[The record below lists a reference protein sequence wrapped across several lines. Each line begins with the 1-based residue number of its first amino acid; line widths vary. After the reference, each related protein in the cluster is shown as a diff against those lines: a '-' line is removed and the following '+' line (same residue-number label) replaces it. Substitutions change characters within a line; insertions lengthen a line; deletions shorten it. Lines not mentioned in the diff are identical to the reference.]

1 MRFSITRFAV
11 TVAVLGLSQTTT
23 TEAFQNVFVGSSRLR
38 MQHESRPA
46 TGLKASSSPTNA
58 AVVDQ
63 DGGSSEANDDDMFG
77 QLLGSRRQLFQR
89 TASMT
94 AASLLVPFLVA
105 PTPALAAASKSVGNL
120 DDLPPDGK
128 KSYLQYRI
136 QLQIFA
142 DFFIYDLQTLVED
155 TDEWGEVGQLFRVN
169 NNRGQGQP
177 SRIEREFTNPIRIL
191 GLSLPPE
198 YADPMVDSQYK
209 FERAMGT
216 ISKATSGYRRD
227 LPVEVDKNAIVIAK
241 QGWEDGRVAINE
253 IFTVINEA
261 TGLNELKLIP
271 PAGPNQQSQYGR
283 SIRRYNDLVKKTKLC
298 QNRGGPALSQ
308 AWGGL
313 MVSGYLQDSC
323 GIPDL
328 EEYFFQ

>member
-1 MRFSITRFAV
+1 MRISFTTSFASAV
-11 TVAVLGLSQTTT
+11 VAAIAVVQCQTTP
-23 TEAFQNVFVGSSRLR
+23 TEAFQNGGYRLNERRGSV
-38 MQHESRPA
+38 
-46 TGLKASSSPTNA
+46 KASASSLSSKADN
-58 AVVDQ
+58 VVDQ
-63 DGGSSEANDDDMFG
+63 GAEGDSAVHLVGT
-77 QLLGSRRQLFQR
+77 RRQLFQQ
-89 TASMT
+89 ASSMA
-94 AASLLVPFLVA
+94 AASLLAASSFPLLLA
-105 PTPALAAASKSVGNL
+105 PSPVLAAASKSMGNL

-177 SRIEREFTNPIRIL
+177 SRIEREFTNPVRIL
-191 GLSLPPE
+191 GLSFPPE
-198 YADPMVDSQYK
+198 YADPMVENQYK

-216 ISKATSGYRRD
+216 ISKATAGYRRD

-241 QGWEDGRVAINE
+241 QGWEDGRIAINE
-253 IFTVINEA
+253 IFTIINEA